1 MANRMYEKNTEIIAQ
16 KMDVYQQASLLAV
29 SLTGHALV
37 LLRARFHGILTACE
51 TCHLMCTASFKHRP
65 INIDT
70 LISEN

>member
-16 KMDVYQQASLLAV
+16 KMDVYQQVSLLAV
-29 SLTGHALV
+29 SLTGHALCY
-37 LLRARFHGILTACE
+37 LERDSTASSP
-51 TCHLMCTASFKHRP
+51 HVRRVALGGTASFKHRP